1 MYYKTNK
8 NGEIIT
14 VSIYQPQTEEWQETD
29 KELVWSIVQNAFVDI
44 NEIDEQAEEQALA
57 ILNTQTLDE
66 IKANKINELKNA
78 RDTEEISPIEYGGYR
93 WDFDEKSIQ
102 RINGAIIALGENDTI
117 AWTSA
122 DNTEIRGVNAGD
134 LRNVIKAS
142 AIRSNMVHV
151 KYRELRERVE
161 RCETVDEVNAIH
173 W

>member
-1 MYYKTNK
+1 MIGLKFYKDNYDLTEYSQCAEWCNNNNATIEDKGEYYECV
-8 NGEIIT
+8 EI
-14 VSIYQPQTEEWQETD
+14 P
-29 KELVWSIVQNAFVDI
+29 AP
-44 NEIDEQAEEQALA
+44 A
-57 ILNTQTLDE
+57 LDE
-66 IKANKINELKNA
+66 IKANKINELKTA
-78 RDTEEISPIEYGGYR
+78 RDTEEISPVEYGGYR

-117 AWTSA
+117 TWTSA
-122 DNTEIRGVNAGD
+122 DNTEIRGVNAED

>member
-1 MYYKTNK
+1 MVYYKIE
-8 NGEIIT
+8 NGKIIDALEYNDEQFVPQEIKDNYL
-14 VSIYQPQTEEWQETD
+14 VTD
-29 KELVWSIVQNAFVDI
+29 KEIVNTTNGLMFADNVNQQV
-44 NEIDEQAEEQALA
+44 EEQA
-57 ILNTQTLDE
+57 ILEQ
-66 IKANKINELKNA
+66 IKANKINELKTA

-117 AWTSA
+117 TWTSA
-122 DNTEIRGVNAGD
+122 DNTEIRGVNAED

-161 RCETVDEVNAIH
+161 RCETVDEISVIH

>member
-1 MYYKTNK
+1 MLGTKFYKDNYNMEEYSQCAEWWNNNNATIEDKGEYY
-8 NGEIIT
+8 ECVVI
-14 VSIYQPQTEEWQETD
+14 P
-29 KELVWSIVQNAFVDI
+29 AP
-44 NEIDEQAEEQALA
+44 A
-57 ILNTQTLDE
+57 LDE
-66 IKANKINELKNA
+66 IKANKINELKTA

-93 WDFDEKSIQ
+93 WDFDDKAIQ

-117 AWTSA
+117 TWTSA
-122 DNTEIRGVNAGD
+122 DNTEIRGVNAED